1 MSLNIS
7 HRPKYKYFQKL
18 RENIFNNNKILKFK
32 KRKWIDLIK
41 RLNQSTKYNFFN
53 HDLYHVSRRVKSLNH
68 AHRTQLF
75 TRQKLKIFYGNL
87 PDALLKNLCNKALV
101 KSKVKSAQK
110 KASDFLLFSLE
121 SRLDIVLYRS
131 YFALSV
137 HSARQ
142 LIIHGNILI
151 NYKKITLSNLILKQG
166 DLVQISNNGKHLIT
180 RNILKS
186 IVWPLP
192 PAHLEISFKT
202 LSFYFIENM
211 KFAHLSNCYS
221 FWLNLKSVFSF
232 YEN

>member
-1 MSLNIS
+1 MSSSIN

-18 RENIFNNNKILKFK
+18 RENLCNNNKLLKFK

-41 RLNQSTKYNFFN
+41 RLNQSSKYNFFN
-53 HDLYHVSRRVKSLNH
+53 HDLHHVSRRVKTLRYSYR
-68 AHRTQLF
+68 AQLF
-75 TRQKLKIFYGNL
+75 TRQKLKIYYGNL
-87 PDALLKNLCNKALV
+87 PNALLKNLCKKALV
-101 KSKVKSAQK
+101 KSKLKSAKK
-110 KASDFLLFSLE
+110 KASEFLLLSLE

-137 HSARQ
+137 NSARQ

-151 NYKKITLSNLILKQG
+151 NYKKITLSNFILKQG
-166 DLVQISNNGKHLIT
+166 DLVQITDNGKQLIAK
-180 RNILKS
+180 NIRKS

-211 KFAHLSNCYS
+211 KFTHLSNCYS